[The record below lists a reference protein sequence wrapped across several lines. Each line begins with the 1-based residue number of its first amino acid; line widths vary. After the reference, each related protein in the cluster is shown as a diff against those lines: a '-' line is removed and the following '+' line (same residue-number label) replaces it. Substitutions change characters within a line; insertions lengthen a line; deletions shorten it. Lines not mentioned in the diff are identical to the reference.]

1 MTSATAPRYRIEG
14 GKTCIDIRLKTAHQ
28 LFDGRDPAPFRERD
42 LDEDAVDYIVGAFE
56 ELPGKTEVKIVFWMA
71 EAPGTPIPTETIRE
85 AVKAFF
91 EGEVGR
97 LNRRLRQHLRTGQF
111 ALGGGLVI
119 LALFLSL
126 AEMTSLLPEGTLRDI
141 LREGLV
147 IIGWVAMWRPLDVLL
162 YDWLPLSRERKLFER
177 IAATEIEVTPAPAV
191 PG

>member
-1 MTSATAPRYRIEG
+1 MTTATAPRYRSEG

-56 ELPGKTEVKIVFWMA
+56 DLPAKTAVKIVFWIT
-71 EAPGTPIPTETIRE
+71 ETPGTPIPTEVIRE
-85 AVKAFF
+85 AVRVFF
-91 EGEVGR
+91 EGEISR

-119 LALFLSL
+119 LAVFLAL
-126 AEMTSLLPEGTLRDI
+126 AEMTRFLGEGTLRQI

-162 YDWLPLSRERKLFER
+162 YDWLPLSRERKLFAR
-177 IAATEIEVTPAPAV
+177 IAGAEIEVTRTTL
-191 PG
+191 